1 MSKRCKLEPL
11 PELHGRDFID
21 EVFDMVYYINMKH
34 DTHRD
39 ENMKAFMK
47 EHNIKRY
54 SRVDGQVVDHKDVNP
69 HLYRNF
75 NMDELAALKEGE
87 TRSSWAERYING
99 GLGCRRSHLLAIS
112 NAKQNNY
119 KQILIFEDDI
129 ESTEFLLNDLLLTNI
144 GNIEQFDM
152 LFFGGMEEQ
161 HFRNQIVQT
170 HAYGLNE
177 ILYDDILM
185 MADASG
191 MEIDNFYAKII
202 QQMSRNDRRGGQYI
216 VKKVEPFNS
225 IVQRCDKFESNIN
238 TEATRNVKYV

>member
-1 MSKRCKLEPL
+1 MSKKCKLKPL
-11 PELHGRDFID
+11 PELHGRNFID

-54 SRVDGQVVDHKDVNP
+54 SRVDGQVVDYKTVNP

-75 NMDELAALKEGE
+75 NMNEPGELAEGE
-87 TRSSWAERYING
+87 TRKSWSERYING
-99 GLGCRRSHLLAIS
+99 GLGCRLSHLLTIS
-112 NAKQNNY
+112 NAKENNY
-119 KQILIFEDDI
+119 KQILILEDDI

-144 GNIEQFDM
+144 GNIQNFDM
-152 LFFGGMEEQ
+152 LFLGGMEEMP
-161 HFRNQIVQT
+161 FRNQIVQT

-177 ILYDDILM
+177 ILYDDILV
-185 MADASG
+185 MAEASG

-202 QQMSRNDRRGGQYI
+202 QHMSRNDRPGGQYI

-225 IVQRCDKFESNIN
+225 IVQRNDKFESNIN
-238 TEATRNVKYV
+238 TEVQRNVKYV

>member
-1 MSKRCKLEPL
+1 MSKRCKLKPL
-11 PELHGRDFID
+11 SKLHERNFID
-21 EVFDMVYYINMKH
+21 EVFDMVYYINMKK

-54 SRVDGQVVDHKDVNP
+54 SRVDGQVVDYKNVDP
-69 HLYRNF
+69 LSYRNF
-75 NMDELAALKEGE
+75 NHSPDRPDDITEQ
-87 TRSSWAERYING
+87 YING
-99 GLGCRRSHLLAIS
+99 GLGCRLSHLLIIN

-119 KQILIFEDDI
+119 KQILILEDDI

-144 GNIEQFDM
+144 GNIQNFDM

-177 ILYDDILM
+177 ILYDDILVM
-185 MADASG
+185 GESSG

-202 QQMSRNDRRGGQYI
+202 QQMSRNDRPGGQYI
-216 VKKVEPFNS
+216 IKKVEPFNS
-225 IVQRCDKFESNIN
+225 IVQRYDKFDSNI
-238 TEATRNVKYV
+238 RQRD